1 ERFQR
6 LLMDMVA
13 DPARR
18 LSAMDVLESAE
29 HDRLDT
35 WSNREILARP
45 VSAPVSI
52 PEMFS
57 RQVERDPGAPA
68 LTFEDRSLTYDELDE
83 DARRLANLLALM
95 GAGPGETVALLAPR
109 SDLAIVAILAVLK
122 TGAAYLPI
130 DPAVPAT

>member
-1 ERFQR
+1 
-6 LLMDMVA
+6 MID

-35 WSNREILARP
+35 WSNREIP
-45 VSAPVSI
+45 GPTGEAPVSI

-68 LTFEDRSLTYDELDE
+68 LTFEDRVLTL
-83 DARRLANLLALM
+83 
-95 GAGPGETVALLAPR
+95 
-109 SDLAIVAILAVLK
+109 
-122 TGAAYLPI
+122 
-130 DPAVPAT
+130 